1 MGAEEEAPA
10 WDLVVDEIIFVI
22 FPFFIGCT
30 GRPLSGQLQPHQSRT
45 DMLSWSRYE
54 AGQYSL
60 DWQACILYE
69 LDGMS
74 QEAEGLGIAPG
85 GLLGQ
90 VGTGCIHLPM
100 IP

>member
-1 MGAEEEAPA
+1 
-10 WDLVVDEIIFVI
+10 
-22 FPFFIGCT
+22 
-30 GRPLSGQLQPHQSRT
+30 
-45 DMLSWSRYE
+45 MLSWSRYE

-60 DWQACILYE
+60 DWQACLLYE

-74 QEAEGLGIAPG
+74 QEAEGLGVAPG